1 MIRPRVFFGS
11 GVHSTM
17 SMQIQ
22 TNPRSVIEEV
32 SYRREGI
39 HVSLIVNR
47 RMRTA
52 RLVDFLAGNFPLKQ
66 QRLDE
71 LALREGINRIYTF
84 VEKEESLGWAKV
96 GYSRE
101 GTIPGYYKRSDAY
114 LMGRVITDPPLVD
127 EDGSPLTPP
136 ADTNAAEKVLVQA
149 RKLVVEITAVKGLK
163 IEVLT
168 DLQVIA
174 QGVGPARNRKTTAWF
189 EERFL
194 RSGDRMH
201 VLGRG
206 RTNAQLVTAEL
217 QEPFGNAYVQ
227 VAMVPTKTDEA
238 RVLAGAIHGLH
249 EALKARE
256 IGCTFAMTPAD
267 SPMLAAVF
275 LGAGYR
281 RTGVLSQHLAPG
293 ERRADAMLWV
303 RRTAGDG
310 DSA

>member
-1 MIRPRVFFGS
+1 
-11 GVHSTM
+11 M

-71 LALREGINRIYTF
+71 LARREGIARIYTF

-96 GYSRE
+96 GYARE

-114 LMGRVITDPPLVD
+114 LMGRVVTDPPLVD
-127 EDGSPLTPP
+127 EDGAPLTPP
-136 ADTNAAEKVLVQA
+136 ADTAAAEKMLVQA
-149 RKLVVEITAVKGLK
+149 RKLVAEITAVKGLK

-168 DLQVIA
+168 DLQVTA
-174 QGVGPARNRKTTAWF
+174 QGVGPARNRKTAAWF

-194 RSGDRMH
+194 RSGDRLH

-227 VAMVPTKTDEA
+227 IAMVPTKTDEA
-238 RVLAGAIHGLH
+238 RVLAGALHGLH
-249 EALKARE
+249 EALKTRE

-267 SPMLAAVF
+267 SPMLGATF
-275 LGAGYR
+275 LACGYR

-293 ERRADAMLWV
+293 ERRSDAMLWV

>member
-1 MIRPRVFFGS
+1 
-11 GVHSTM
+11 M

-47 RMRTA
+47 RQRTA

-71 LALREGINRIYTF
+71 LARREGIARIYTF

-96 GYSRE
+96 GFARE

-114 LMGRVITDPPLVD
+114 LMGRVISDPPLVD
-127 EDGSPLTPP
+127 EDGAPLTPL
-136 ADTNAAEKVLVQA
+136 ADTAAAEKVLVQA
-149 RKLVVEITAVKGLK
+149 RKLVVDVTAVKGLK
-163 IEVLT
+163 IEVLN
-168 DLQVIA
+168 DLQATA
-174 QGVGPARNRKTTAWF
+174 QGIAPARNRKTAAWF
-189 EERFL
+189 DERFL
-194 RSGDRMH
+194 RSGDRLH
-201 VLGRG
+201 VIGRG
-206 RTNAQLVTAEL
+206 RTTSQVVTAEL
-217 QEPFGNAYVQ
+217 QEPFGNAYLQ
-227 VAMVPTKTDEA
+227 IPMVPTKTDEA

-249 EALKARE
+249 EALKVRE

-267 SPMLAAVF
+267 SPLLGAVF
-275 LGAGYR
+275 LGTGYR

-293 ERRADAMLWV
+293 ERRFDAMLWV